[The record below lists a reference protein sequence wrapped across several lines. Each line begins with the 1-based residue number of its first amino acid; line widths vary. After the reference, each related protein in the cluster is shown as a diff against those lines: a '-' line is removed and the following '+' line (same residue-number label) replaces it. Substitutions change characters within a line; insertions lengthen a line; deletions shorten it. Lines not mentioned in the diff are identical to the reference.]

1 MFQKEGRAGA
11 KILRW
16 EKLEEQRGGWSQVNE
31 GKSARRCDLRT
42 LEAAG
47 RASVLTEGSGC

>member
-1 MFQKEGRAGA
+1 MFQKEGRSGA

-16 EKLEEQRGGWSQVNE
+16 EKLEEQRGGWSEVNE

-47 RASVLTEGSGC
+47 RASVLTEGSEC

>member
-1 MFQKEGRAGA
+1 MFQKEGRSGA
-11 KILRW
+11 RW
-16 EKLEEQRGGWSQVNE
+16 EKLEEQRGGWSEVNE

-47 RASVLTEGSGC
+47 RASVLTEGSEC